1 MTLAHNVDPV
11 LAYDL
16 EVTIDAAGIDLLG
29 RLRVPPQALGVVVV
43 AHGSGSTRSDR
54 RNVVLA
60 QSLAS
65 HRLASVTVDLL
76 SPTERHNI
84 DRIFD
89 VRLLGSRLTAT
100 RRWLWTTVCRE
111 LPVGYFGLGSDA
123 PVALWAAAEPHSR
136 IEAVVIRGGRP
147 DLAGARLARIT
158 APTLLL
164 IGGGDRQ
171 VLAHNR
177 SAAAS
182 MRCEHRVTDMSAP
195 GRRPTG
201 SQLAQWESYLSAM
214 WFTEHLRP
222 PDPAKSKTPRTGGRD
237 D

>member
-29 RLRVPPQALGVVVV
+29 RLRVPPQALGVVVI

-60 QSLAS
+60 QALAS
-65 HRLASVTVDLL
+65 HRLASVAVDLL
-76 SPTERHNI
+76 LPTEQRDV

-89 VRLLGSRLTAT
+89 VRLLGSRLTAA
-100 RRWLWTTVCRE
+100 RRWLWTTVCRD

-123 PVALWAAAEPHSR
+123 PVALWAASEPHSR
-136 IEAVVIRGGRP
+136 IEAVVVRGGRP

-158 APTLLL
+158 APTLFL

-195 GRRPTG
+195 GRRATG

-214 WFTEHLRP
+214 WITEHLRP
-222 PDPAKSKTPRTGGRD
+222 PGPAEPKTPRTSGRGD
-237 D
+237 